1 MSAEQE
7 EPYGP
12 PRDRAPGGPPPGGPV
27 PPPMSDADA
36 RNLAM
41 LAHLLTLLGWFA
53 AGLGTFLPPL
63 LIWLIKK
70 DAHPLLED
78 QCKESLN
85 FQITIL
91 IASAALVLI
100 TVFTCGV
107 GLIITGPLLLAVAI
121 YSIVAVIL
129 AAIAA
134 SRGEYAR
141 YWICI
146 RFIT

>member
-1 MSAEQE
+1 MSNEHDD
-7 EPYGP
+7 PYGRPHDEGPFGEPPADAVP
-12 PRDRAPGGPPPGGPV
+12 PR
-27 PPPMSDADA
+27 MSEADA

-41 LAHLLTLLGWFA
+41 LAHLLTLLGWFVG
-53 AGLGTFLPPL
+53 GLGNFLPPL

-70 DAHPLLED
+70 DEHPLLED

-91 IASAALVLI
+91 IISVAAGAI
-100 TVFTCGV
+100 TIATCGI
-107 GLIITGPLLLAVAI
+107 GMIITIPLLIAVAI
-121 YSIVAVIL
+121 YAIVAVII
-129 AAIAA
+129 AAVAA

-141 YWICI
+141 YAICI